1 MQWTVGQ
8 CANCDA
14 PLDLAAGR
22 TRLFCGSYCRSYAKD
37 VRYFRACRRDR
48 RHTDPLV
55 AHALRVRLAH
65 LVAGGY
71 DEKARRVSPELRAQV
86 LTAAGGMCTACGR
99 RPATEVDH
107 VAGPGGD
114 RENLQG
120 LCGRCHRAKTAARLG
135 PMSPGQLAVRAAFI
149 SRVEARSPARACDDD
164 VGWNDLQPHLM
175 ERTRAW
181 WWSAQPAEYLGRV
194 EFTFD
199 GRPVIIEPASGDDR
213 GR

>member
-1 MQWTVGQ
+1 VQWTVGR

-14 PLDLAAGR
+14 PLDLAAGHA
-22 TRLFCGSYCRSYAKD
+22 RLFCGSYCRSYAKD
-37 VRYFRACRRDR
+37 VRYFRACRLDG

-55 AHALRVRLAH
+55 GHALRVRLAH

-71 DEKARRVSPELRAQV
+71 DETARRVSSVLRAQV
-86 LTAAGGMCTACGR
+86 LTAAGGMCAACGQ
-99 RPATEVDH
+99 RPAIEVDH
-107 VAGPGGD
+107 VDGSSGA

-120 LCGRCHRAKTAARLG
+120 LCGPCHRAKTAARLG
-135 PMSPGQLAVRAAFI
+135 PMSPDQLAVRAAFI

-164 VGWNDLQPHLM
+164 VGWNDRQPHLL

-181 WWSAQPAEYLGRV
+181 WWSAQPTEYLGRV
-194 EFTFD
+194 EFTPD
-199 GRPVIIEPASGDDR
+199 GRPVIIEPASSDGR